1 MLMHFQ
7 QPTWGQK
14 EFEDRKSF
22 HSFKRYKNSISES
35 KQRISNC
42 VWKPLD
48 ESFSPPFLTSFLAFF
63 YSAGSDFQGCQDRF
77 STSVILTAALSKNQS
92 SCSEILASL
101 FSLLEASS
109 APRLLH
115 IAVIH
120 SSCWGDF
127 PLCWET
133 ARSWRQVLIFPAL
146 PEPPFGGCPQ
156 VVSGHSKGWQG
167 RASTDGLAQ
176 GTRHYH
182 GDRDIK
188 P

>member
-92 SCSEILASL
+92 SCSEILTSL

-146 PEPPFGGCPQ
+146 PEPPFGGCP
-156 VVSGHSKGWQG
+156 
-167 RASTDGLAQ
+167 
-176 GTRHYH
+176 
-182 GDRDIK
+182 
-188 P
+188 